1 LFDGGD
7 NFGVAAD
14 IAVHTSADRRH
25 RRQFECVEPYD
36 RKATAAA
43 RFGRWRPDAAL
54 GGKSIER
61 RCVKIA
67 EQTDE
72 VAQRLV
78 EILDYDEAPIDTLCI
93 ELG

>member
-1 LFDGGD
+1 M
-7 NFGVAAD
+7 AAD
-14 IAVHTSADRRH
+14 IAVHTSAHRRH

-36 RKATAAA
+36 RKTTATV
-43 RFGRWRPDAAL
+43 RFGCWRPDAAL
-54 GGKSIER
+54 GGKGIER
-61 RCVKIA
+61 DCVKIA

-78 EILDYDEAPIDTLCI
+78 EILDYDEAPIDAVCI